1 MQPDYDSLKGITKFL
16 RPRHGRQKHLLII
29 AVLVVLLGGLYFIG
43 EGPLYNLW
51 SPPHF
56 FYGVGYHELLL
67 AVFSGLVIY
76 STITLGMR
84 GGIGLTVIALAIVLP
99 YDIKYNLQQD
109 VYYRIAAWVA
119 KNLLLA
125 LFIGAA
131 LDAKEQQRLYLREL
145 FNIEE
150 QQRRHLARELHDDA
164 AQGLIDA
171 GHGIDEILTRTSDM
185 PPDVTDSLRALRRQ
199 MDQVLEATR
208 RAIQGLRPPLLD
220 EMGIVPALIWLC
232 DGLSDDTNIKV
243 ERNIDIQQAKL
254 TPEIEL
260 ALFRISQEALT
271 NVKKHSAATELRYT
285 LKARDGKI
293 KLTIS
298 DNGRGFVPV
307 KESNVR
313 SAGKM
318 GLIGIRER
326 ARLLDGT
333 FAITSA
339 IGEGTTLKIE
349 IPLHDRRDKPS
360 QGQSGPIL

>member
-1 MQPDYDSLKGITKFL
+1 M
-16 RPRHGRQKHLLII
+16 
-29 AVLVVLLGGLYFIG
+29 AVLVILLGGLYFIG
-43 EGPLYNLW
+43 EGPLYNIW

-76 STITLGMR
+76 STITLGMW
-84 GGIGLTVIALAIVLP
+84 GGMGLTVIALAIVLP
-99 YDIKYNLQQD
+99 YDIKYTLQQD
-109 VYYRIAAWVA
+109 VYYRIASWVA

-171 GHGIDEILTRTSDM
+171 GHGIDEIITKTSGM
-185 PPDVTDSLRALRRQ
+185 PQDVTDSLQALRRQ
-199 MDQVLEATR
+199 MDDVLEATR
-208 RAIQGLRPPLLD
+208 RTIQGLRPPLLD

-232 DGLSDDTNIKV
+232 DGLADEADIKV
-243 ERNIDIQQAKL
+243 ERRIDIQQAKL
-254 TPEIEL
+254 TPDIEL
-260 ALFRISQEALT
+260 ALFRISQEAL
-271 NVKKHSAATELRYT
+271 KHSSATELHYT
-285 LKARDGKI
+285 LRARDGKI

-298 DNGRGFVPV
+298 DNGRGFVPF

-313 SAGKM
+313 AAGKM

-326 ARLLDGT
+326 VRLLDGT
-333 FAITSA
+333 FGITSA

-349 IPLHDRRDKPS
+349 IPLHNPRDKSP
-360 QGQSGPIL
+360 QE

>member
-1 MQPDYDSLKGITKFL
+1 LQPDYDSLKGITRFL
-16 RPRHGRQKHLLII
+16 HRRYNRQKHLLIL
-29 AVLVVLLGGLYFIG
+29 AVLVALLGALYFIG
-43 EGPLYNLW
+43 RGPLYNLW
-51 SPPHF
+51 SPPNF

-76 STITLGMR
+76 STITLRMWAGV
-84 GGIGLTVIALAIVLP
+84 GLTAIALAIVLP

-131 LDAKEQQRLYLREL
+131 IDAKEQQRLYLREL

-171 GHGIDEILTRTSDM
+171 DHGIDDILARKSSM
-185 PPDVTDSLRALRRQ
+185 PQDVTDSLQSLRRQ
-199 MDQVLEATR
+199 IDQVLEATR
-208 RAIQGLRPPLLD
+208 RTIQGLRPPLLD

-232 DGLSDDTNIKV
+232 DGLSDETNIRV
-243 ERNIDIQQAKL
+243 ERHIDIQQARL
-254 TPEIEL
+254 TPDIEL

-271 NVKKHSAATELRYT
+271 NVKKHSSATELRYT
-285 LKARDGKI
+285 LKAHEGKI
-293 KLTIS
+293 KLIIS
-298 DNGRGFVPV
+298 DNGRGFVPF

-339 IGEGTTLKIE
+339 IGEGTTIKIE
-349 IPLHDRRDKPS
+349 IRLPDRGDKPA
-360 QGQSGPIL
+360 QE

>member
-1 MQPDYDSLKGITKFL
+1 M
-16 RPRHGRQKHLLII
+16 

-51 SPPHF
+51 HPPNF
-56 FYGVGYHELLL
+56 FYGLGYHELLL

-84 GGIGLTVIALAIVLP
+84 GGIVLTGVALAIVLP

-109 VYYRIAAWVA
+109 VYYRLAAWVA

-131 LDAKEQQRLYLREL
+131 LDANEQQRLYLREL

-171 GHGIDEILTRTSDM
+171 GHGIDEILTRTSGM
-185 PPDVTDSLRALRRQ
+185 PQDVTESLQALRRQ
-199 MDQVLEATR
+199 MDEVLEATR

-220 EMGIVPALIWLC
+220 EMGIAPALAWLC
-232 DGLSDDTNIKV
+232 DGLSDETDIKV
-243 ERNIDIQQAKL
+243 ERDIDIRKANL

-271 NVKKHSAATELRYT
+271 NVKKHSSATELRYT

-293 KLTIS
+293 KLNIS
-298 DNGRGFVPV
+298 DNGRGFVTL
-307 KESNVR
+307 KESNAR

-326 ARLLDGT
+326 IRLLDGT
-333 FAITSA
+333 FSITSA

-349 IPLHDRRDKPS
+349 IPLHDRREKPS
-360 QGQSGPIL
+360 QE